1 MLEKFSTLK
10 NGLVAMI
17 VSILIVSIAYQD
29 VRVTGKWEDCIEL
42 NDVTNEPIA
51 IDGNCNLTNHPIEF
65 NKPRDIVLLELYNA
79 APPDPY
85 KTELENSYQFGD
97 CKFKAYSTCEDDEP
111 ALVISTDN
119 GKKTMKYPIYIQL
132 SEDQLQISSSPT
144 SELSEKCKSSVFYD
158 EQQPDGFLLNQES
171 RGFSALMMLNVE
183 LPPWMGKIE
192 PGVPKDDPTST
203 STETSHSTTLITT
216 EEPKAESSS
225 STSTETETSPSTA
238 FITTETPTE
247 ASSST
252 STETETSPSTTLIT
266 TEEPKVESSSSTS
279 TSTEISSSTSTS
291 TETSPSTT
299 LITTEEPKTESSS
312 STGVR
317 TTHAVVEP
325 TDKPKPES
333 SSTEVPET
341 NSTQSSAINSTEI
354 AKTSKISTT
363 SPPKVTKSNAPLL
376 IMGFLIFLTGIIV
389 NAIIIILILT
399 KRIFAPPGEEKVKK
413 PPVELVPW

>member
-158 EQQPDGFLLNQES
+158 EQKPDGFLLNQES

-203 STETSHSTTLITT
+203 STETSPSTTLITT

-252 STETETSPSTTLIT
+252 STETETSSSTALIT
-266 TEEPKVESSSSTS
+266 TEEPTEASSSTS
-279 TSTEISSSTSTS
+279 TE
-291 TETSPSTT
+291 TET
-299 LITTEEPKTESSS
+299 SS
-312 STGVR
+312 STGVS
-317 TTHAVVEP
+317 TTEIP
-325 TDKPKPES
+325 TDASSLMTETS
-333 SSTEVPET
+333 SSDISTAASSTEISVI
-341 NSTQSSAINSTEI
+341 NSTQISDSKSTESSESPTISRPSKNPTKKPSSVSPMVVAGLLISLNGVVTSAI
-354 AKTSKISTT
+354 
-363 SPPKVTKSNAPLL
+363 
-376 IMGFLIFLTGIIV
+376 F
-389 NAIIIILILT
+389 IILVLS
-399 KRIFAPPGEEKVKK
+399 KCIFAIPKDKK
-413 PPVELVPW
+413 KKSIDLA

>member
-203 STETSHSTTLITT
+203 STETS
-216 EEPKAESSS
+216 
-225 STSTETETSPSTA
+225 
-238 FITTETPTE
+238 
-247 ASSST
+247 
-252 STETETSPSTTLIT
+252 
-266 TEEPKVESSSSTS
+266 
-279 TSTEISSSTSTS
+279 
-291 TETSPSTT
+291 PSTT